1 MFHGHLVPSK
11 TSFKEK
17 SPVMKRLR
25 GKLTYSNVM
34 VTVLAFVV
42 LAGGTAYAASEI
54 LPKNSVGSKQIKK
67 GAVGPTKLSKAAKKT
82 LTGPPGA
89 AGAKGA
95 TGPQGPKGD
104 KGEKGNT
111 GEPGPLVGTLPSG
124 KTLVGQYSFG
134 NHKSTGYSPVNSVSF
149 PFPLA
154 SAPNDHIIP
163 IGGAPTAECPGTA
176 SAPSAAPG
184 NGCIYETRADGG
196 HTIDEGTLKE
206 VEDGRFGFLI
216 FVSVAENTDWQVE
229 GTWAVTAP

>member
-1 MFHGHLVPSK
+1 
-11 TSFKEK
+11 
-17 SPVMKRLR
+17 MKRLR

-34 VTVLAFVV
+34 VTVLAFIV
-42 LAGGTAYAASEI
+42 LAGGTAYAATEM

-67 GAVGPTKLSKAAKKT
+67 GAVGPAKLSKASKAT
-82 LTGPPGA
+82 LTGPAGPAGPKGA
-89 AGAKGA
+89 AGATGA
-95 TGPQGPKGD
+95 QGPKGD
-104 KGEKGNT
+104 KGDKGDKGGT
-111 GEPGPLVGTLPSG
+111 GEPGPLVGALPSG
-124 KTLVGQYSFG
+124 KTLRGQYSFG

-149 PFPLA
+149 PFPLE
-154 SAPNDHIIP
+154 SAPSDHIIP

-196 HTIDEGTLKE
+196 HTVDETTLAE
-206 VEDGRFGFLI
+206 VEHGRFGFLI